1 MPFHIIWY
9 IQLQPNVGLFSSFR
23 AICRDKTKQGV
34 CPKVPRSNKYAS
46 CTQDCSSD
54 SDCDGDEKCCFN
66 GNSSRDF
73 IIITKCEKNLYL
85 FLIKIDH
92 LSILHA
98 SQNIF
103 LSQDVAALAWQL

>member
-66 GNSSRDF
+66 GNTYRVSHRKKCKTIKTPLF
-73 IIITKCEKNLYL
+73 ISY
-85 FLIKIDH
+85 
-92 LSILHA
+92 
-98 SQNIF
+98 
-103 LSQDVAALAWQL
+103 